1 VQGGGGGGGG
11 RMNGFRREKTAV
23 PRRINYT
30 QKCASHANSYNYLP
44 VHISDMI

>member
-1 VQGGGGGGGG
+1 MRTWCDLRLSGVGSDG

-30 QKCASHANSYNYLP
+30 
-44 VHISDMI
+44 